1 MGAHDEIR
9 AASPR
14 LSVGLL
20 PTFLTVAGM
29 FIGLAACQSENRYVA
44 PPPPKVVVA
53 KPVRQPI
60 NRALEATGNTAAVN
74 SANLVARVQGFVQ
87 SIEYKDGD
95 SVKKGAKL
103 FVIEPEPYQLK
114 LQQSQAAEESAQA
127 TLTKANSDF
136 DRQSDLV
143 QKQISPQ
150 TSLEASTATRDAS
163 QAALKQSQVD
173 VKQAQINLGYTTVM
187 APFDGIVTARQVS
200 VGELVGNTGT
210 PTVLATIVQFD
221 PIYVNFSISETD
233 LQRVRYEIKQRGLT
247 EADLKQIP
255 VEVGLQT
262 ETGYPHKGTL
272 DYASPTVNPAT
283 GTLAVRGVLA
293 NANRALLP
301 GYFVRVR
308 VPERQQTEVTLVPD
322 VAIGADQA
330 GRYVLVV
337 GSDNVVEQKR
347 VQAGELVG
355 DMRVIDSGVTVDD
368 RVIVSG
374 LLRTVPGLK
383 VDPQDAPA
391 SAAAKK

>member
-1 MGAHDEIR
+1 
-9 AASPR
+9 
-14 LSVGLL
+14 
-20 PTFLTVAGM
+20 
-29 FIGLAACQSENRYVA
+29 
-44 PPPPKVVVA
+44 
-53 KPVRQPI
+53 
-60 NRALEATGNTAAVN
+60 
-74 SANLVARVQGFVQ
+74 VQ

-143 QKQISPQ
+143 KKQISPQ

-163 QAALKQSQVD
+163 EAAVKQSQVD

-200 VGELVGNTGT
+200 IGELVGNTGT

-283 GTLAVRGVLA
+283 GTLAVRGVLP

-374 LLRTVPGLK
+374 LLRAVPGLK